1 MDAYFRKLPTVQ
13 YNGLTVKD
21 ISRSSRFTDIAR
33 KQGTLFY
40 PLELNAGLRPDAL
53 ADAYYGDAEMDWLIW
68 LTNNITDP
76 YYHWYLSEIEFDDF
90 ITTKYGSYEDAVQ
103 TILYYQNNWVKL
115 EETLTPSYFE
125 NNLAPVLKK
134 YYTPEFADNLKILR
148 YIRRGEDWTV
158 ATNRI
163 MSFDLTGSNTFLTDE
178 RLHIWDNVGNEIGL
192 GYVVTSNTTQVMI
205 QHVSGNTTANS
216 TVTRTLIGETSN
228 VTLTTNQSNVVQ
240 ISLDDLE
247 AKYWDPVTA
256 FDYEFALNE
265 SRKDLLIIASEYAPK
280 ISEQLR
286 KQLNT

>member
-1 MDAYFRKLPTVQ
+1 LDAYFRKLPTVQ
-13 YNGLTVKD
+13 YNDLTVKD
-21 ISRSSRFTDIAR
+21 ISRSSRFTDLAR

-76 YYHWYLSEIEFDDF
+76 YYNWYLSELEFDDF
-90 ITTKYGSYEDAVQ
+90 IATKYGSYEDAVK
-103 TILYYQNNWVKL
+103 TILYYQNNWGKL
-115 EETLTPSYFE
+115 EETLTPSYYE

-158 ATNRI
+158 STNRI
-163 MSFDLTGSNTFLTDE
+163 MNFTVNATSTFTTDE
-178 RLHIWDNVGNEIGL
+178 RLHIWDGIGNEIGL
-192 GYVVTSNTTQVMI
+192 GYVVTSNSSDVMI

-228 VTLTTNQSNVVQ
+228 VSVTTNQSNVVQ
-240 ISLDDLE
+240 ISISDLE
-247 AKYWDPVTA
+247 AVFWDPVTA
-256 FDYEFALNE
+256 YDYEFALNE